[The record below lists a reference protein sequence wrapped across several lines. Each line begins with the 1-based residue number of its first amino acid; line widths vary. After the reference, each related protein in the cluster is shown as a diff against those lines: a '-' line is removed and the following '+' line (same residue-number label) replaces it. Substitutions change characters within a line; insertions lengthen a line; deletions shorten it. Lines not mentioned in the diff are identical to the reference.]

1 MSLIAPNLSTLVG
14 SSVAAKLMAAAGGL
28 VPLSK
33 LPGGYIQV
41 MGSTKKHLAGFSSST
56 VRPHVGFIFEA
67 DLVTNAPPSFRTKV
81 IRVLGGRFATR
92 ASISFLFFFF
102 FSDLIFSHFC

>member
-1 MSLIAPNLSTLVG
+1 
-14 SSVAAKLMAAAGGL
+14 
-28 VPLSK
+28 
-33 LPGGYIQV
+33 
-41 MGSTKKHLAGFSSST
+41 
-56 VRPHVGFIFEA
+56 
-67 DLVTNAPPSFRTKV
+67 V